1 MSIDNSFSTFVPK
14 FVLGLSIFSV
24 CLAAPL
30 AKSITT
36 LSPIGIGFWRTM
48 IVGIVMSVWTIQQHR
63 KTLHNGASSSV
74 FVQMNSSQLKWSV
87 LSGVLLG
94 WHFWAWFASLQ
105 YTSALRSTTLVC
117 LNPIWVGCLQYF
129 FYKNKPH
136 LSFWVGT
143 IISIMGV
150 FFMSYVA
157 DDVTVSYIGDLLAV
171 LGGIF
176 GALYL
181 SIGQRVREEV
191 SIQIYGSV
199 ICLSAASSLFLSCL
213 FTGDILIP
221 TSNQDWIFLL
231 LMALGPQFM
240 GHIGMNYALGYI
252 PATIVSVLLLLE
264 PVGAG
269 LLAIPMLGEI
279 PKNQEVWGSLI
290 IISGLAIVFYPKIIS
305 KESS

>member
-30 AKSITT
+30 AKSIST

-48 IVGIVMSVWTIQQHR
+48 IVGIAMSVWTLQQH
-63 KTLHNGASSSV
+63 KSVEDNVSKSV
-74 FVQMNSSQLKWSV
+74 FTQMSTSQFQWSV

-129 FYKNKPH
+129 FHKNKPH
-136 LSFWVGT
+136 LSFWIGT
-143 IISIMGV
+143 FLSIIGV

-157 DDVTVSYIGDLLAV
+157 EDVTVSYIGDLLAI
-171 LGGIF
+171 LGGVF

-191 SIQIYGSV
+191 SIQTYGSV
-199 ICLSAASSLFLSCL
+199 ICLSAACSLFLCCL
-213 FTGDILIP
+213 FTGDNLIP
-221 TSNQDWIFLL
+221 TSNQDWVFLL

-279 PKNQEVWGSLI
+279 PKNQEIWGSLI
-290 IISGLAIVFYPKIIS
+290 IIFGLAIVFYPKVIS
-305 KESS
+305 KGP